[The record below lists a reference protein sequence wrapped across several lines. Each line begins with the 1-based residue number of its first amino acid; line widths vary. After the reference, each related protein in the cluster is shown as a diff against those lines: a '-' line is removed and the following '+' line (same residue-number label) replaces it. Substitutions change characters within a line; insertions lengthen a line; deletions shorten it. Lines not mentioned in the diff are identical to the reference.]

1 MITNPLLIGSTTSDP
16 ACGAC
21 AARSWT
27 DDVGACGLAAAVA
40 APATNRHGRH
50 GDDCRSDEFAH
61 RETLFDHSPRGGRLT
76 LIGAVSPRRTR
87 TVVENGTKPSL
98 RTSIL

>member
-1 MITNPLLIGSTTSDP
+1 LFFSLIFVNLTSGMITNPLLIGSTTSDP

-40 APATNRHGRH
+40 APATNRHA
-50 GDDCRSDEFAH
+50 DMAMTVEVTS
-61 RETLFDHSPRGGRLT
+61 SLT
-76 LIGAVSPRRTR
+76 A
-87 TVVENGTKPSL
+87 KPS
-98 RTSIL
+98 SITRRAGAG